1 MRYQVAA
8 LVVLAAALAGTAL
21 GAATPVSPT
30 PGARVS
36 TSRPQFTWTL
46 PSNEESKGVFIST
59 SPDVAPTG
67 GFFDDEV
74 LAGASFANDEHQ
86 WSPSSPLYAGH
97 YWWLVQSSDRMSS
110 QIRYSAP
117 TDFTIPVSLSVLPVS
132 TVRSTY
138 LRLLAIKVRWKANVH
153 SLRVRLR
160 VLRKRKV
167 VWQRT
172 ESEPNVLG
180 QTGSRTVSCYLPHTL
195 KRGTRLTLQVV
206 LRAGGVKKTRS
217 LLVRAP

>member
-8 LVVLAAALAGTAL
+8 LIVLATALAGTAL
-21 GAATPVSPT
+21 GAATLVSPP
-30 PGARVS
+30 PGARLT
-36 TSRPQFTWTL
+36 TSKPTFTWTL
-46 PSNEESKGVFIST
+46 PANEESKGVFVSG
-59 SPDVAPTG
+59 SPDVEPGG
-67 GFFDDEV
+67 GFLEV
-74 LAGASFANDEHQ
+74 VAGGTFANDEHQ

-97 YWWLVQSSDRMSS
+97 YWWLVQSSDRLTS
-110 QIRYSAP
+110 QIRYSVP
-117 TDFTIPVSLSVLPVS
+117 SDFTIPASLSVLPVS

-180 QTGSRTVSCYLPHTL
+180 QTGSRTVSCYLPHTI